1 MTSPILA
8 TNIKG
13 IGTNKVCDRVQ
24 SPPEVNSRMGDGSC
38 VKFFEL

>member
-13 IGTNKVCDRVQ
+13 NGTSKVCDRVQ
-24 SPPEVNSRMGDGSC
+24 SPPEVSSRMGDGSC
-38 VKFFEL
+38 VNFFE